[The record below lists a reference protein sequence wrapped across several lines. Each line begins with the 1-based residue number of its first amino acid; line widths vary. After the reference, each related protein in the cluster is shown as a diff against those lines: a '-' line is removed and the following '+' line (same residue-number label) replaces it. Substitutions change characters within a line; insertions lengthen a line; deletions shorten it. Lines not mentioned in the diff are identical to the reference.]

1 MYENIYTWE
10 PSVGDFEL
18 RKPNTVSSWNYW

>member
-10 PSVGDFEL
+10 SSVGGFEL
-18 RKPNTVSSWNYW
+18 RKANTVSSWNYW